1 MQQLSGMD
9 ASFVYL
15 ETPNSP
21 MHVASV
27 SIYDPSTAPGGKV
40 TFKGILDNVQSRLH
54 LARTFR
60 QRMVQ
65 VPFDLD
71 HPYWIYDP
79 DFDLEFHVR
88 HIALPKPGDWRQLM
102 IQVARLMSRHL
113 DLSRP
118 LWEMYVIE
126 GLDNVENVP
135 PGSFAIMQK
144 THHAAVDGVS
154 GMDMVSAI
162 HDSSPDGPDVD
173 ATPVAT
179 EDWKPEQIPPS
190 WQLLMRAG
198 VNNTLRPMHFARV
211 VGRTVPALSRV
222 QTQLRRR
229 QLELPPMS
237 APRTRFNGNVT
248 AHRVVEGRRF
258 VLADARKAKSAVDG
272 ATINDVVLSVV
283 GGAMRAYLDAKGE
296 LPAETLRAMAPV
308 SVRTED
314 QKGSAG
320 NQVSGMMVSLAS
332 DVADPVKRLIAVRES
347 THNSKEFTQAVG
359 ARTLTEYSQFIP
371 GGLAGLAA
379 RNASRFEAAQSGNP
393 AVNAV
398 VTNVPG
404 PREPLY
410 FAGARL
416 VTIMGMGPISDGMGL
431 IHPVTS
437 YCDELIVSATSC
449 REMMPDPGFYGQ
461 CLEDA
466 WVDLMKAT
474 N

>member
-15 ETPNSP
+15 ETPTAP

-40 TFKGILDNVQSRLH
+40 TFKGILAQVESRLH

-60 QRMVQ
+60 ERMVQ
-65 VPFDLD
+65 VPFNLD
-71 HPYWIYDP
+71 HPYWIADP

-113 DLSRP
+113 DMSRP
-118 LWEMYVIE
+118 LWEMTVIE

-162 HDSSPDGPDVD
+162 HDTSPEGRADE
-173 ATPVAT
+173 ATP
-179 EDWKPEQIPPS
+179 EWKSEEMPEP

-198 VNNTLRPMHFARV
+198 ANNAIRPMHFARV
-211 VGRTVPALSRV
+211 VARTVPALGRV

-229 QLELPPMS
+229 QLELPSMS

-248 AHRVVEGRRF
+248 AHRVIEGRRF
-258 VLADARKAKSAVDG
+258 VLADARKAKSSVEG

-283 GGAMRAYLDAKGE
+283 GGAMRAYLAAKGE
-296 LPAETLRAMAPV
+296 LPEETMRAMAPV
-308 SVRTED
+308 SVRTDD
-314 QKGSAG
+314 QKGTAG

-332 DVADPVKRLIAVRES
+332 DLADPLDRLVAVRES

-359 ARTLTEYSQFIP
+359 ARTLTDYSQFIP
-371 GGLAGLAA
+371 GGLAALAA
-379 RNASRFEAAQSGNP
+379 RNSSRFGAAQRGNP

-404 PREPLY
+404 PREPLF

-416 VTIMGMGPISDGMGL
+416 VTLLGMGPISDGMGL
-431 IHPVTS
+431 IHPITS
-437 YCDELIVSATSC
+437 YCNELIIGATSC

-461 CLEDA
+461 CIEDA

-474 N
+474 T

>member
-1 MQQLSGMD
+1 
-9 ASFVYL
+9 
-15 ETPNSP
+15 
-21 MHVASV
+21 
-27 SIYDPSTAPGGKV
+27 
-40 TFKGILDNVQSRLH
+40 
-54 LARTFR
+54 
-60 QRMVQ
+60 
-65 VPFDLD
+65 
-71 HPYWIYDP
+71 
-79 DFDLEFHVR
+79 
-88 HIALPKPGDWRQLM
+88 
-102 IQVARLMSRHL
+102 
-113 DLSRP
+113 
-118 LWEMYVIE
+118 
-126 GLDNVENVP
+126 
-135 PGSFAIMQK
+135 
-144 THHAAVDGVS
+144 
-154 GMDMVSAI
+154 MDMVSAI
-162 HDSSPDGPDVD
+162 HDPSPEVQMPESVPDLP
-173 ATPVAT
+173 AEPM
-179 EDWKPEQIPPS
+179 PQP
-190 WQLLMRAG
+190 WQLLMRAS
-198 VNNTLRPMHFARV
+198 VNNVMRPMHFARV
-211 VGRTVPALSRV
+211 VGRTVPALNRV

-237 APRTRFNGNVT
+237 APRTRFNGSVT
-248 AHRVVEGRRF
+248 PHRVVEGRRF
-258 VLADARKAKSAVDG
+258 VLADARKAKSFVDG

-314 QKGSAG
+314 QKGTAG
-320 NQVSGMMVSLAS
+320 NQVSGMVVSLAS

-379 RNASRFEAAQSGNP
+379 RNASRFEAAQRGNP

-416 VTIMGMGPISDGMGL
+416 VTLMGMGPIGDGMGL

-474 N
+474 S

>member
-15 ETPNSP
+15 ETPTAP
-21 MHVASV
+21 MHVASE

-40 TFKGILDNVQSRLH
+40 TFKGILAQVESRLH

-60 QRMVQ
+60 ERMVQ

-71 HPYWIYDP
+71 HPYWIADP

-113 DLSRP
+113 DMSRP

-162 HDSSPDGPDVD
+162 HDTSPEGRADEAAP
-173 ATPVAT
+173 
-179 EDWKPEQIPPS
+179 EWKSEAMPEP

-198 VNNTLRPMHFARV
+198 ANNAMRPMHFARV
-211 VGRTVPALSRV
+211 VARTVPALGRV

-229 QLELPPMS
+229 QLELPAMS

-248 AHRVVEGRRF
+248 AHRVIEGRRF
-258 VLADARKAKSAVDG
+258 VLADARRAKSSVEG

-283 GGAMRAYLDAKGE
+283 GGAMRAYLAAKGE
-296 LPAETLRAMAPV
+296 LPEETMRAMAPV
-308 SVRTED
+308 SVRTDD
-314 QKGSAG
+314 QKGTAG

-332 DVADPVKRLIAVRES
+332 DLADPLDRLVAVRES

-359 ARTLTEYSQFIP
+359 ARTLTDYSQFIP
-371 GGLAGLAA
+371 GGLAALAA
-379 RNASRFEAAQSGNP
+379 RNSSRFGAAQRGNP

-404 PREPLY
+404 PREPLF

-416 VTIMGMGPISDGMGL
+416 VTLLGMGPISDGMGL
-431 IHPVTS
+431 IHPITS
-437 YCDELIVSATSC
+437 YCNELIIGATSC

-461 CLEDA
+461 CIEDA

-474 N
+474 T

>member
-15 ETPNSP
+15 ETPTSP

-27 SIYDPSTAPGGKV
+27 SIYDPSTAPSGKV
-40 TFKGILDNVQSRLH
+40 TFKGILANVESRLH

-60 QRMVQ
+60 ERMVA
-65 VPFDLD
+65 VPLNLD
-71 HPYWIYDP
+71 HPYWIEDP

-135 PGSFAIMQK
+135 KGSFAIMQK

-162 HDSSPDGPDVD
+162 HDTTPEVQLDD
-173 ATPVAT
+173 AV
-179 EDWKPEQIPPS
+179 PS
-190 WQLLMRAG
+190 WRPESPPPPWQLVMRASA
-198 VNNTLRPMHFARV
+198 NSAMRPMHFARV
-211 VGRTVPALSRV
+211 VARTVPALGRV
-222 QTQLRRR
+222 QDQLRRR
-229 QLELPPMS
+229 QLEMPSMS
-237 APRTRFNGNVT
+237 APRTRFNGSIT
-248 AHRVVEGRRF
+248 AHRVVDGRRF
-258 VLADARKAKSAVDG
+258 PLADARKAKGFVEG

-283 GGAMRAYLDAKGE
+283 GGAMRAYLSAKGE
-296 LPAETLRAMAPV
+296 LPEETMRAMAPV

-332 DVADPVKRLIAVRES
+332 DLADPVERLVAVRES
-347 THNSKEFTQAVG
+347 THNSKQFTQAVG
-359 ARTLTEYSQFIP
+359 ARTLTDYSQFIP
-371 GGLAGLAA
+371 GGLAALAA
-379 RNASRFEAAQSGNP
+379 RNSSRFSAAQRGNP

-416 VTIMGMGPISDGMGL
+416 VTLMGMGPINDGMGL

-437 YCDELIVSATSC
+437 YCDELIIAATSC
-449 REMMPDPGFYGQ
+449 REMMPDPGFYAQ
-461 CLEDA
+461 CIEDA

-474 N
+474 ANG

>member
-15 ETPNSP
+15 ETPMSP

-40 TFKGILDNVQSRLH
+40 TFKGILANVQSRLH

-60 QRMVQ
+60 ERMVQ
-65 VPFDLD
+65 VPFGLD
-71 HPYWIYDP
+71 HPYWIEDP

-154 GMDMVSAI
+154 GLDMLSAI
-162 HDSSPDGPDVD
+162 HDLSPEGEAPT
-173 ATPVAT
+173 TPPPWAG
-179 EDWKPEQIPPS
+179 EELPPS

-198 VNNTLRPMHFARV
+198 VNNAIRPMHFARV
-211 VGRTVPALSRV
+211 VGRTVPALRRV

-229 QLELPPMS
+229 QLELPALS
-237 APRTRFNGNVT
+237 APRTRFNGSVT

-258 VLADARKAKSAVDG
+258 VLADARRAKSSVDG

-296 LPAETLRAMAPV
+296 LPKETMRAMAPV
-308 SVRTED
+308 SVRTDD
-314 QKGSAG
+314 QKGTAG

-332 DVADPVKRLIAVRES
+332 DLADPIERLVAVRES

-359 ARTLTEYSQFIP
+359 ARTLTDYSQFIP
-371 GGLAGLAA
+371 GGLAALAA
-379 RNASRFEAAQSGNP
+379 RNSSRFGAAQRGNP

-410 FAGARL
+410 FDGARL
-416 VTIMGMGPISDGMGL
+416 VTLVGMGPVGDGMGL
-431 IHPVTS
+431 IHPITS
-437 YCDELIVSATSC
+437 YCNELIIAATSC

-461 CLEDA
+461 CIEDA

-474 N
+474 T